1 MKPSSLY
8 AKAVLRKL
16 VKHLE
21 LKKKFQDQEFTFNHD
36 LFSSIRE
43 KSIKVREKPF
53 NRQIQIE
60 FHMQRYFFIVT
71 FLAGSYPNFDLDK
84 SPNMTDYFP
93 LQISYRQENTSY
105 LCECVANSQYYMI
118 LTSLITSHPIQ
129 IQRREGLDINDTV
142 YRGPLGTKIDTEVYE
157 LFKERMEIIGFTKEY
172 IQLCVDLARDK
183 EKRLEAEWLEKVLNF
198 VKS

>member
-21 LKKKFQDQEFTFNHD
+21 TKKKFQDQKFVFNHD

-53 NRQIQIE
+53 SRSMQIE
-60 FHMQRYFFIVT
+60 FHIQRYFFIVS
-71 FLAGSYPNFDLDK
+71 FFAGTYPNFNLDK
-84 SPNMTDYFP
+84 SSEITDYFP

-105 LCECVANSQYYMI
+105 LCECVANSENYMI
-118 LTSLITSHPIQ
+118 LNSLITPHPIK
-129 IQRREGLDINDTV
+129 INRVADADFNDTE
-142 YRGPLGTKIDTEVYE
+142 YRGPIGSRIDTDVYE
-157 LFKERMEIIGFTKEY
+157 LFKERMQIIGFTPDY
-172 IQLCVDLARDK
+172 IKLCVDLARDK
-183 EKRLEAEWLEKVLNF
+183 EERLETEWWEKILNF